1 MTNKN
6 ITNSN
11 KTNKNPDSEKNIL
24 DFGNVLTNK
33 KIGNEESDDDTNED
47 DFKFST
53 TKSEHFSFDMRIIE
67 TLENYKID

>member
-11 KTNKNPDSEKNIL
+11 KTNKNPDLEKNIL
-24 DFGNVLTNK
+24 DFSNVLTKVEDNK
-33 KIGNEESDDDTNED
+33 SSDDIDED

-67 TLENYKID
+67 ALENYKID

>member
-6 ITNSN
+6 ITNSS
-11 KTNKNPDSEKNIL
+11 KTNKKPDPEKNIL
-24 DFGNVLTNK
+24 DFGNVLTKAEDK
-33 KIGNEESDDDTNED
+33 KSNDDADED

>member
-6 ITNSN
+6 ITNSS
-11 KTNKNPDSEKNIL
+11 KTNPDPEKNIL

-33 KIGNEESDDDTNED
+33 NIGDEESDDDTNED